1 MSETSTPQATD
12 TTSTTKDHDDQLK
25 QIIDYEYEGEPS
37 WFNRLLYFSAGID
50 KQLLKYCTNYDRV
63 KAQGIGGI
71 VLATATLA
79 FFSGS
84 YAFYIVFNPK
94 NGGPLSAAEASV
106 DLPYVFLSIFF
117 GIVWASVIY
126 NLDRFIV
133 STGGHG
139 DGTDKI
145 TWGEFGKAIPRLL
158 MACVIGLVLSK
169 PLEIKIM
176 ESELNAAIQAEVN
189 QKSSEF
195 RAEEL
200 KRFEQTKAELSKKIQ
215 DLLSEREKEE
225 KKVEEARQ
233 ARDKAT
239 QLYQEELSSPTRPG
253 KGPVAEEK
261 LKIKEQREGEYAK
274 EREKI
279 EPRLKELEKEL
290 ITSKEDLDF
299 KAKGLEQALKDAD
312 MRAHQFDGLIIR
324 IVKAHELYFWSTTAI
339 MLLLIMIEVSPIFFK
354 MMLSLSPIDYL
365 TENQKRISIAA
376 RGIELK
382 HQVESLSGGEG
393 ITDLKAAHYHRA
405 NLVSEISSGALKTQ
419 YELTQ
424 LANEVYRAKTAEKI
438 EKDIDQFVVKADAS
452 S

>member
-1 MSETSTPQATD
+1 MTDIPNPQVTDLQATA
-12 TTSTTKDHDDQLK
+12 SEHESQLK
-25 QIIDYEYEGEPS
+25 HIIDYEYEGEPS
-37 WFNRLLYFSAGID
+37 WFNRLLYFSAGVD

-94 NGGPLSAAEASV
+94 NGGPLSAAESV
-106 DLPYVFLSIFF
+106 VDIPYVILAIVF
-117 GIVWASVIY
+117 GIIWASVIY

-145 TWGEFGKAIPRLL
+145 TGGEAIKALPRLL

-200 KRFEQTKAELSKKIQ
+200 KRFEQSKAELSKKIQ
-215 DLLSEREKEE
+215 DLQSERAKEE
-225 KKVEEARQ
+225 KKVEGFRD
-233 ARDKAT
+233 ARDKAI
-239 QLYQEELSSPTRPG
+239 QEYQAELSGTRPG
-253 KGPVAEEK
+253 DGPIAKQKLRIKEEK
-261 LKIKEQREGEYAK
+261 EGEYAV
-274 EREKI
+274 ERAKI
-279 EPRLKELEKEL
+279 EPRVKELEEEL
-290 ITSKEDLDF
+290 KTSMQDLDT
-299 KAKGLEQALKDAD
+299 KAKGLEQALRDAD
-312 MRAHQFDGLIIR
+312 KRAHQFDGLIIR

-365 TENQKRISIAA
+365 TENQKRIAIAA
-376 RGIELK
+376 RGIELRHK
-382 HQVESLSGGEG
+382 VDNFSGGEG
-393 ITDLKAAHYHRA
+393 ITDLKTAVYHRA

-424 LANEVYRAKTAEKI
+424 LANQAYRAQTAEKI
-438 EKDIDQFVVKADAS
+438 EKDVDQFVVKTNDKS
-452 S
+452 

>member
-1 MSETSTPQATD
+1 MTDIPNPQVTDLQGTASEHES
-12 TTSTTKDHDDQLK
+12 QLK
-25 QIIDYEYEGEPS
+25 HIIDYEYEGEPS
-37 WFNRLLYFSAGID
+37 WFNRLLYFSAGVD
-50 KQLLKYCTNYDRV
+50 TQLLKYCTNYDRV

-94 NGGPLSAAEASV
+94 NGGPLSAAESV
-106 DLPYVFLSIFF
+106 VDIPYVILAIVF
-117 GIVWASVIY
+117 GIIWASVIY

-145 TWGEFGKAIPRLL
+145 TGGEAVKALPRLL

-200 KRFEQTKAELSKKIQ
+200 KRFEQRKAELSKKIQ
-215 DLLSEREKEE
+215 DLQSERAKEE
-225 KKVEEARQ
+225 KKVEGRRDT
-233 ARDKAT
+233 RDKAI
-239 QLYQEELSSPTRPG
+239 QEYQAELTRPG
-253 KGPVAEEK
+253 AFGKGTIANEKLRIKEEK
-261 LKIKEQREGEYAK
+261 EVEYAA
-274 EREKI
+274 ERAKI
-279 EPRLKELEKEL
+279 EPKLKELEEEL
-290 ITSKEDLDF
+290 KTSKQDLDT

-312 MRAHQFDGLIIR
+312 KRAHQFDGLIIR

-365 TENQKRISIAA
+365 TENQKRIAIAA
-376 RGIELK
+376 RGIELRHK
-382 HQVESLSGGEG
+382 VENFSGGEG
-393 ITDLKAAHYHRA
+393 ITDLKTAVYHRA

-424 LANEVYRAKTAEKI
+424 LANQAYRAQTAEKI
-438 EKDIDQFVVKADAS
+438 EKDVNQFVVKTNDKS
-452 S
+452 